1 MTLSSIKNEIP
12 ENIRRGLIAKGE
24 GATWEVA
31 AKLAKTTRYEMQQW
45 RSHPDAEAI
54 INTSFNLCLE
64 EAYGVLANA
73 APALS
78 KRLVEIGLDPKTKA
92 YAATPAIM
100 GCMSILHEG
109 VVNRQ
114 NKSELKKI
122 RRALEQLEGEPSDIV
137 DI

>member
-1 MTLSSIKNEIP
+1 MTLSISNEIP
-12 ENIRRGLIAKGE
+12 ENVKRGLVAKGE
-24 GATWEVA
+24 GATREECA
-31 AKLAKTTRYEMQQW
+31 DITKISRYELQQW
-45 RSHPDAEAI
+45 RANPDAEDI

-92 YAATPAIM
+92 YAATPAIL

-114 NKSELKKI
+114 NKLEMRKI
-122 RRALEQLEGEPSDIV
+122 RESIERLEGEPQAIDI
-137 DI
+137 

>member
-114 NKSELKKI
+114 NKLEMRKI
-122 RRALEQLEGEPSDIV
+122 RESNERLEGEPQAIDI
-137 DI
+137 

>member
-1 MTLSSIKNEIP
+1 MKNEIP

-114 NKSELKKI
+114 NKLEMRKI
-122 RRALEQLEGEPSDIV
+122 RESIERLEGEPQAIDI
-137 DI
+137 

>member
-114 NKSELKKI
+114 NKLEMRKI
-122 RRALEQLEGEPSDIV
+122 RESIERLEGVLQAIDI
-137 DI
+137 

>member
-114 NKSELKKI
+114 NKLEMRKI
-122 RRALEQLEGEPSDIV
+122 RESIERLEGEPHAIDI
-137 DI
+137 

>member
-12 ENIRRGLIAKGE
+12 ENVRRGLIAKGE

-114 NKSELKKI
+114 NKLEMRKI
-122 RRALEQLEGEPSDIV
+122 RESIERLEGEPQAIDI
-137 DI
+137 

>member
-114 NKSELKKI
+114 NKLEMRKI
-122 RRALEQLEGEPSDIV
+122 RESIERLEGEPQPIDI
-137 DI
+137 

>member
-73 APALS
+73 APELS
-78 KRLVEIGLDPKTKA
+78 RRLVAIGLNPKTPA
-92 YAATPAIM
+92 YAATPAIL
-100 GCMSILHEG
+100 GCMSILQEG
-109 VVNRQ
+109 VINRQ
-114 NKSELKKI
+114 NKLEMRKI
-122 RRALEQLEGEPSDIV
+122 RESIERLEGEPQAIDI
-137 DI
+137 

>member
-1 MTLSSIKNEIP
+1 M
-12 ENIRRGLIAKGE
+12 GLIAKGE
-24 GATWEVA
+24 GATWDVA

-45 RSHPDAEAI
+45 RAHPDAEAI
-54 INTSFNLCLE
+54 ITTSFNLCLE
-64 EAYGVLANA
+64 EAYGVIANA

-100 GCMSILHEG
+100 GCMSILQEG

-114 NKSELKKI
+114 NRLEMKKI
-122 RRALEQLEGEPSDIV
+122 REAIERIEGEPKAIDI
-137 DI
+137 

>member
-78 KRLVEIGLDPKTKA
+78 KRLVEIGLDPKTKS

-114 NKSELKKI
+114 NKLEMRKI
-122 RRALEQLEGEPSDIV
+122 RESIERLEGEPQAIDI
-137 DI
+137 

>member
-1 MTLSSIKNEIP
+1 MTLSTTRNEIP

-78 KRLVEIGLDPKTKA
+78 RRLVEIGLDPKTKA

-100 GCMSILHEG
+100 GCMSILQTG
-109 VVNRQ
+109 VVDRQ
-114 NKSELKKI
+114 NKLEMRKI
-122 RRALEQLEGEPSDIV
+122 REDIERLEGVPQAIDI
-137 DI
+137 

>member
-78 KRLVEIGLDPKTKA
+78 RRLVEIGLDPKTKA

-114 NKSELKKI
+114 NKLEMRKI
-122 RRALEQLEGEPSDIV
+122 RESIERLEGEPQAIDI
-137 DI
+137 

>member
-45 RSHPDAEAI
+45 RSHPDAEDI

-114 NKSELKKI
+114 NKLEMRKI
-122 RRALEQLEGEPSDIV
+122 RESIERLEGEPQAIDI
-137 DI
+137 

>member
-12 ENIRRGLIAKGE
+12 ENIRRGFIAKGE

-114 NKSELKKI
+114 NKLEMRKI
-122 RRALEQLEGEPSDIV
+122 RESIERLEGEPQAIDI
-137 DI
+137 

>member
-1 MTLSSIKNEIP
+1 
-12 ENIRRGLIAKGE
+12 
-24 GATWEVA
+24 
-31 AKLAKTTRYEMQQW
+31 MQQW

-73 APALS
+73 AAALS

-92 YAATPAIM
+92 YAATSAIM

-114 NKSELKKI
+114 NKLEMRKI
-122 RRALEQLEGEPSDIV
+122 RESIERLEGEPQAIDI
-137 DI
+137 

>member
-1 MTLSSIKNEIP
+1 
-12 ENIRRGLIAKGE
+12 
-24 GATWEVA
+24 
-31 AKLAKTTRYEMQQW
+31 
-45 RSHPDAEAI
+45 
-54 INTSFNLCLE
+54 LE

-114 NKSELKKI
+114 NKLEMRKI
-122 RRALEQLEGEPSDIV
+122 RESIERLEGEPQAIDI
-137 DI
+137 

>member
-54 INTSFNLCLE
+54 
-64 EAYGVLANA
+64 A
-73 APALS
+73 
-78 KRLVEIGLDPKTKA
+78 
-92 YAATPAIM
+92 
-100 GCMSILHEG
+100 
-109 VVNRQ
+109 
-114 NKSELKKI
+114 
-122 RRALEQLEGEPSDIV
+122 RARAQWGITGEPTY
-137 DI
+137 

>member
-114 NKSELKKI
+114 NKLEMRKI
-122 RRALEQLEGEPSDIV
+122 RESIERLEGEPQAIDI
-137 DI
+137 